1 MTKKYA
7 IATLMIIVSSLGIHA
22 QNPKLKN
29 AFNGKNLKGW
39 VVPENNIW
47 WTAKDGILSVKSGP
61 DQKGSILWT
70 EKQYSNFIIETEF
83 LMGDGI
89 IDSGIFVRTEDV
101 QIQIGISG
109 SLKRDMTGSP
119 YIPGKGYPVE
129 ANGVKELLKLKDWNT
144 FKVEAIGNNYK
155 VWLNGQQVL
164 NYESEDGLVSGPIG
178 LQLHP
183 GKIMAIDFRNIK
195 IAEI

>member
-1 MTKKYA
+1 MTNKYA
-7 IATLMIIVSSLGIHA
+7 IATLMILLSSLSIQA
-22 QNPKLKN
+22 QTPKLKD
-29 AFNGKNLKGW
+29 AFNGKNLQGW

-47 WTAKDGILSVKSGP
+47 WTAKDGILSAKSGP

-70 EKQYSNFIIETEF
+70 GKQYSNFIIETEF
-83 LMGDGI
+83 LMGDGTV
-89 IDSGIFVRTEDV
+89 DSGIFVRTEDQ

-129 ANGVKELLKLKDWNT
+129 ANGVKELLKLKGWNT
-144 FKVEAIGNNYK
+144 FKVEAIGNMYK

-164 NYESEDGLVSGPIG
+164 NSESEDGIISGKLLI
-178 LQLHP
+178 
-183 GKIMAIDFRNIK
+183 IK
-195 IAEI
+195 KPESGRAAECRLS

>member
-1 MTKKYA
+1 MTNKYA
-7 IATLMIIVSSLGIHA
+7 IATLMIILSSLSIQA
-22 QNPKLKN
+22 QNPKLKD
-29 AFNGKNLKGW
+29 AFNGKNLQGW
-39 VVPENNIW
+39 VMPENNIW
-47 WTAKDGILSVKSGP
+47 WTAKDGILSAKSGP

-83 LMGDGI
+83 LMGDGTV
-89 IDSGIFVRTEDV
+89 DSGIFVRTKDQ

-144 FKVEAIGNNYK
+144 FKVEAIGNMYK

-183 GKIMAIDFRNIK
+183 GKTMAIDFRNIK